1 MRQIFEKQSEPAIRA
16 PAIVLG
22 LIFAFIVVHLIR
34 LADPGF
40 DQLLLEYLAF
50 YQGSFWW
57 SWVTY
62 AFVHGDW
69 GHLAINSFWML
80 AFGSVVAQ
88 RMGALRFVAFSAVCA
103 AAGAIPYWLSGEQV
117 LLVGASAAISG
128 QMAGAVRLIYAGGA
142 SPGGMRQDMEYVRAL
157 SLAELLRN
165 RQALMFLALWAGLN
179 LLFGTGS
186 FSPDGAGQIAWEAH
200 FGGFLAGLLLFG
212 LLDKPR
218 G

>member
-1 MRQIFEKQSEPAIRA
+1 MRQPFEKQSEPAIRA

-22 LIFAFIVVHLIR
+22 LIFVFIVVHLIR
-34 LADPGF
+34 LADPSF
-40 DQLLLEYLAF
+40 DDLVLEYMAF

-69 GHLAINSFWML
+69 AHLAINSFWML

-88 RMGALRFVAFSAVCA
+88 RMGTVRFVIFSAICA
-103 AAGAIPYWLSGEQV
+103 AAGAIPYWFSGDQV

-142 SPGGMRQDMEYVRAL
+142 LPGGMQQDMEHVRAL

-179 LLFGTGS
+179 LFFGNGS
-186 FSPDGAGQIAWEAH
+186 FTADGGGKIAWEAH
-200 FGGFLAGLLLFG
+200 FGGFFGGLLLFG
-212 LLDKPR
+212 FLDKPR
-218 G
+218 D

>member
-1 MRQIFEKQSEPAIRA
+1 MRQLFEKQSEPAIRA

-22 LIFAFIVVHLIR
+22 LIFALIVVHLIR
-34 LADPGF
+34 LADPAF
-40 DQLLLEYLAF
+40 DETVLEYLAF
-50 YQGSFWW
+50 YQGSYWW

-69 GHLAINSFWML
+69 AHLAINSFWML

-88 RMGALRFVAFSAVCA
+88 RMGAVRFVIFSAICA
-103 AAGAIPYWLSGEQV
+103 AAGVIPYWFSGEQV

-142 SPGGMRQDMEYVRAL
+142 LPGGMQQDMEHVRAL

-179 LLFGTGS
+179 LFFGTGS
-186 FSPDGAGQIAWEAH
+186 FTADGGGEIAWEAH
-200 FGGFLAGLLLFG
+200 FGGFIGGLLLFG
-212 LLDKPR
+212 FFDKPR
-218 G
+218 D